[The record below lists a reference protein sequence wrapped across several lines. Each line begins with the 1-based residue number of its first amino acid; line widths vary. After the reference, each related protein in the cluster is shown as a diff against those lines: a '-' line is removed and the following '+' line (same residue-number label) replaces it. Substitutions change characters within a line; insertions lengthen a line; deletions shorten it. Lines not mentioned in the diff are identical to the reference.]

1 MVNYCQKDLNYGP
14 DFYRPPM
21 DNNTLASE
29 SCDSSYY
36 VEPLHVIIIRAKR
49 RRLVTCHTA
58 IIWRRR
64 SRCLFF
70 LLALRHTLKP
80 AKPAWL
86 VGRVGGKE
94 REREGYRSYVLHKTP
109 TELWRKKGRG
119 RKWNAVYT
127 AVLILGIV

>member
-58 IIWRRR
+58 IVWRRR

-70 LLALRHTLKP
+70 CWHYGIRSIQPSQLG
-80 AKPAWL
+80 WL
-86 VGRVGGKE
+86 VEYVGK
-94 REREGYRSYVLHKTP
+94 RERKRRISFVRTAYNTYGTLA
-109 TELWRKKGRG
+109 KKGRG